1 MSMTVSMS
9 GVFDAEGATGP
20 TGPTG
25 PSGGGTGSGAT
36 GPTGSTGPTGPTGST
51 GPTGGTGSAGATGG
65 TGAPGPTGASGQTGS
80 TGASGNTG
88 STGGT
93 GASGSTGPTGPTG
106 PTGATGSTGST
117 GGTGATGPEDLR
129 RLTFWAEQGGPFET
143 FTTPYR
149 ENVLDGVFP
158 LKSTWYVDGTKAA
171 KIVEEEVTYNPNRT
185 IDTDTWRLYASDGS
199 TVLLTAVDTI
209 AYSGVIEASRER
221 VIS

>member
-9 GVFDAEGATGP
+9 GVFDADGATGP

-36 GPTGSTGPTGPTGST
+36 GPTGSTGPTGPTGNTGST
-51 GPTGGTGSAGATGG
+51 GATGGTGSAGVTGG
-65 TGAPGPTGASGQTGS
+65 TGAAGPTGADGQTGS

-93 GASGSTGPTGPTG
+93 GATGSTG
-106 PTGATGSTGST
+106 PTGATGGTGSA
-117 GGTGATGPEDLR
+117 GSTGATGPEDLR

-149 ENVLDGVFP
+149 ETLLDGVFP
-158 LKSTWYVDGTKAA
+158 LKSTWYVDNTKAT

-185 IDTDTWRLYASDGS
+185 IGTDTWRLYALDGS

-209 AYSGVIEASRER
+209 TYSGVIEISRER